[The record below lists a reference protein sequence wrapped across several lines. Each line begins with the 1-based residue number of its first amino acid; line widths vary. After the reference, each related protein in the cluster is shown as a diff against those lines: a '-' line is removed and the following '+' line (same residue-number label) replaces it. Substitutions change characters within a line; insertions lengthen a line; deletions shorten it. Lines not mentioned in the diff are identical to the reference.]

1 MLLWDGQSMLVAGVA
16 FLVIVKSAVYVTN
29 VLVELLPLG
38 SSSQLLA
45 WIGTG
50 DDTAVAREVNNFS
63 IATTFR
69 HGKALQ
75 GPSAVAILGPLA
87 RVEIG

>member
-1 MLLWDGQSMLVAGVA
+1 MLVAGVA
-16 FLVIVKSAVYVTN
+16 FLVIVKLAVYVTD

-50 DDTAVAREVNNFS
+50 NHTAVAREVYNFS
-63 IATTFR
+63 IATAFR
-69 HGKALQ
+69 HGQALY
-75 GPSAVAILGPLA
+75 GPGAVATLGSLA